1 MRRVCHGR
9 APMDKGQS
17 KRTGLTCETASIR
30 VMKLFVANDLSGRGS
45 GQVSAKVGTSTGWR
59 RAAAR
64 SEPGG
69 LVLQRLVRPAGDR
82 REQQG
87 GRVRTV
93 GGDVGP
99 PSGQRRGGPTGVR
112 G

>member
-9 APMDKGQS
+9 APMDKGPS
-17 KRTGLTCETASIR
+17 KKTGLTCENASIR
-30 VMKLFVANDLSGRGS
+30 VMKLFVAHDLSGRGS
-45 GQVSAKVGTSTGWR
+45 GQVSAKVGTSTGRR

-87 GRVRTV
+87 GRVRPV
-93 GGDVGP
+93 GGGGAAP
-99 PSGQRRGGPTGVR
+99 RGRGRGGGVL
-112 G
+112 